1 MKVFTALMVSMLIV
15 PGVNGQEITF
25 RDTIQ
30 KLIDRVSTSLAYP
43 GQVKQFYSLHAARRV
58 WVTNAPAQRL
68 LLQYLDSAAYFGLRP
83 EDYHY
88 DFMLS
93 WRNETSSPADE
104 SLLTAE
110 VFFTDAALHFFH
122 DIHMGNE
129 KPPMTYD
136 GLNFVP
142 DWSAIPAQLASALQF
157 GSLHQ
162 LLRDLEWKTPAYTA
176 IKEMIAVR
184 CEKSISNPLTAVET
198 RQLASLN
205 SALNTVR
212 WLMAVGRYYP
222 RFVVVNIPSATLL
235 AYDQKAIVLESNVVV
250 GATSRRTPVFC
261 SQIHSVIVYPY
272 WHVPISIATRELLP
286 HIKKNIR
293 YLEANNF
300 QVLNEKGKIVDP
312 ATINWQALR
321 VDSFPYTLRQG
332 TGCDNSLGI
341 VKIDFYN
348 PYSVFLH
355 DSPLKSLFTAQKRF
369 YSHGCIRVEKA
380 VPLAQWL
387 LQDQA
392 VRFDSLVQKGMEQQ
406 QQPTVMTLAEK
417 VPVLV
422 LYNTAWFDAKGN
434 VAFFDD
440 VYRKFR

>member
-162 LLRDLEWKTPAYTA
+162 LL
-176 IKEMIAVR
+176 
-184 CEKSISNPLTAVET
+184 
-198 RQLASLN
+198 
-205 SALNTVR
+205 
-212 WLMAVGRYYP
+212 
-222 RFVVVNIPSATLL
+222 
-235 AYDQKAIVLESNVVV
+235 
-250 GATSRRTPVFC
+250 
-261 SQIHSVIVYPY
+261 
-272 WHVPISIATRELLP
+272 
-286 HIKKNIR
+286 
-293 YLEANNF
+293 
-300 QVLNEKGKIVDP
+300 
-312 ATINWQALR
+312 QA
-321 VDSFPYTLRQG
+321 
-332 TGCDNSLGI
+332 
-341 VKIDFYN
+341 
-348 PYSVFLH
+348 
-355 DSPLKSLFTAQKRF
+355 
-369 YSHGCIRVEKA
+369 
-380 VPLAQWL
+380 
-387 LQDQA
+387 QA
-392 VRFDSLVQKGMEQQ
+392 ARFDTLVQKGMEQQ
-406 QQPTVMTLAEK
+406 QQPTLMTLAEK